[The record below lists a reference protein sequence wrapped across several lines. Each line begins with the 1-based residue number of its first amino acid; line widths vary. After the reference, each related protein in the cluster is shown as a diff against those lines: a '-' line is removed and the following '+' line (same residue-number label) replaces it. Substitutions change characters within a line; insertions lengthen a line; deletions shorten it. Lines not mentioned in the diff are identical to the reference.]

1 MRNWKKILL
10 GMAASTLMIG
20 AAANAAPLVN
30 LSILGSTS
38 QTGSYSSSLSNLTNG
53 ETIWVEVV
61 GQLAPVGTVDGTH
74 TITSLNTAT
83 DGISAL
89 SFGLTG
95 TAGTVFDTAALASS
109 MSQVPT
115 TGTNTTG
122 GAAINWASGS
132 GSSAGTIANNQVT
145 GIRPTISGTDAGTVV
160 TSDVIWEGS
169 LTIENGTTT
178 VTGAWGSTTGGF
190 KYNGGTSAIISTS
203 TEGGSTPYV
212 GYSTLTLNEAESSP
226 VPAPSVLG
234 GFAAV
239 LAIMGVFGA
248 ARRRGGRIA

>member
-83 DGISAL
+83 DGITSL
-89 SFGLTG
+89 SFSLTG
-95 TAGTVFDTAALASS
+95 TPGTVFDSSALANSTS
-109 MSQVPT
+109 AVPT
-115 TGTNTTG
+115 TGLNTSIG
-122 GAAINWASGS
+122 HSAIDW
-132 GSSAGTIANNQVT
+132 SSANGNAGTINSASVT
-145 GIRPTISGTDAGTVV
+145 NIRPSINGTDAGTVV

-190 KYNGGTSAIISTS
+190 KYNGGTSGLISGT
-203 TEGGSTPYV
+203 TEGSANPNV
-212 GYSTLTLNEAESSP
+212 GYSALTLNEAESSP